1 MGRLFVYGAAV
12 TSVVLL
18 SLIYV
23 VLAAGSGSGI
33 TDASP
38 HPSAGGVLG
47 TIQINAFDLGF
58 EPATVDV
65 AEPGTYTIHF
75 TNDGAIVHDIT
86 FEGQAAQT
94 AQSQAKWSCS
104 TS

>member
-38 HPSAGGVLG
+38 HPSAGVLG

-65 AEPGTYTIHF
+65 AEPGTYT
-75 TNDGAIVHDIT
+75 
-86 FEGQAAQT
+86 
-94 AQSQAKWSCS
+94 
-104 TS
+104 